1 MPRSARAET
10 PGPTGSGD
18 ALVGGGQGGRDAVV
32 RFDLAG
38 EGGGFG
44 LGGREVRLALGDRD
58 VWRGLG
64 RDLGRGIDRVGRC
77 RRPCRRRRRRRSA
90 ASVSW
95 RRLRSAPLPGH
106 RRPASDTGS
115 RPAVGRDRIEWC
127 GRGLGRPTAAMPA
140 RSGGSGMVS
149 AIVAMRVGSSSA
161 SSSLEERGHLRLEC
175 RDGRPD
181 AFDACVDRGGMGL
194 DLAVE
199 SGLALRD
206 PRLGLFADAG
216 DLCLRPFA
224 DGRDV
229 IVGMTPQRGDL
240 LGRGV
245 VDLLDD
251 GLRVGGE
258 ASHRLVARG
267 LGGDLHRAA
276 EIGHE
281 LRRATRGGRCGLLDH
296 GGCRC
301 LLSVRGFIGDGGL
314 HGVRHRLVG
323 FGPIRIPRKSETSSG
338 IGLGHRARSSFGT
351 SGGGHT

>member
-1 MPRSARAET
+1 
-10 PGPTGSGD
+10 
-18 ALVGGGQGGRDAVV
+18 
-32 RFDLAG
+32 
-38 EGGGFG
+38 
-44 LGGREVRLALGDRD
+44 
-58 VWRGLG
+58 
-64 RDLGRGIDRVGRC
+64 
-77 RRPCRRRRRRRSA
+77 
-90 ASVSW
+90 
-95 RRLRSAPLPGH
+95 
-106 RRPASDTGS
+106 
-115 RPAVGRDRIEWC
+115 
-127 GRGLGRPTAAMPA
+127 
-140 RSGGSGMVS
+140 MVS

-161 SSSLEERGHLRLEC
+161 SSRSKKAAIFVSNAETVAPTRSTRVSIVAPWASISPSRAVLRFPI
-175 RDGRPD
+175 RASVSSRTRAIS
-181 AFDACVDRGGMGL
+181 AFDHSRT
-194 DLAVE
+194 
-199 SGLALRD
+199 
-206 PRLGLFADAG
+206 AG
-216 DLCLRPFA
+216 
-224 DGRDV
+224 DV

-240 LGRGV
+240 LGGGV

-301 LLSVRGFIGDGGL
+301 LLSVRGFIGDGSL
-314 HGVRHRLVG
+314 DGVRHRLVG